1 MAALSQAAASERSLP
16 AASQAASPTSVDMA
30 APDPRRWLG
39 LLALSISVLT
49 VIMTSTPVNL
59 ALPAI
64 GGAFGVS
71 VSNLTWVIDAYS
83 LALGALTLP
92 GGILGDIFGRR
103 RMYLIGLAIFSLGA
117 LSGSA
122 APDLGML
129 IASRVAMGMGA
140 ALVLPGTLS
149 LISAMFVG
157 RERTTA
163 IGLWGGMNGLGL
175 AIGPVLGG
183 AMVEYVD
190 WRAVFWVNVPL
201 VLIAFFMVPRYV
213 PAVAPRPG
221 KHYLDILGGLSITA
235 GLVALIVAL
244 IEGPSWGWTDAATVG
259 CFGLAAVL
267 IVAFMAIEA
276 RAAQPMV
283 PLHLFR
289 SRTFCAANLAA
300 AAMMLGI
307 LGCFFFLSLFLQE
320 VLGFSALRTG
330 MAYLP
335 LAIFIVVL
343 APLAG
348 RLSARFGPRLPM
360 ATGLLCL
367 TAGVLWISRVDGNSG
382 YSSLIGGLLLAGAG
396 LGLASPPISNAAIS
410 SVPPAFA
417 GAASGVTNMF
427 RQVGGSVGVALLTA
441 LFAGH
446 FKDHLTAELGHSA
459 LPVAVQQRA
468 LQAATASTGT
478 GAAPARDAL
487 GRQIQ
492 GLVHIAFADG
502 MGDTLTVFAAL
513 AALGVL
519 AALLVRRSDF
529 VAGRPVSS
537 GILAP
542 PVAVVPVKA
551 AGRRASR

>member
-1 MAALSQAAASERSLP
+1 MAALSHTAASARPLP
-16 AASQAASPTSVDMA
+16 EVSRASSPTPLGTA

-49 VIMTSTPVNL
+49 VIMTSTSVNL

-122 APDLGML
+122 APGLGLL
-129 IASRVAMGMGA
+129 IASRVAMGVGA

-157 RERTTA
+157 RERATA

-221 KHYLDILGGLSITA
+221 KHYLDVRGGLSITA
-235 GLVALIVAL
+235 ALVSLIVAL
-244 IEGPSWGWTDAATVG
+244 IQGPSWGWTNSLTLG

-267 IVAFMAIEA
+267 LAAFVAIEA
-276 RAAQPMV
+276 IAAHPMV

-300 AAMMLGI
+300 TAMMLGI

-330 MAYLP
+330 LAYLP
-335 LAIFIVVL
+335 LAIFIVIL

-367 TAGVLWISRVDGNSG
+367 AAGVLWVSRVDGNSG
-382 YSSLIGGLLLAGAG
+382 YSNLIGGLLLAGAG

-446 FKDHLTAELGHSA
+446 FKDHLMAELGRSG
-459 LPVAVQQRA
+459 LPTTVQHQVM
-468 LQAATASTGT
+468 LAATASTGVGT
-478 GAAPARDAL
+478 APAHDAL
-487 GRQIQ
+487 GLQIQ

-529 VAGRPVSS
+529 VAARP
-537 GILAP
+537 AP
-542 PVAVVPVKA
+542 VVIALPESAV
-551 AGRRASR
+551 RQASR